1 MQGLFILHYPSYD
14 PKPWHA
20 SLITLA
26 YLAIAVLFNTFCA
39 AGLPMLEAGLVFLH
53 ILGVFIFIPVWVL
66 SPKREGGA
74 PLVDFYNP
82 GGWSSD
88 GVATLVGAA
97 PIITTLIGFDCSVH
111 MGMLSS
117 QPVAYFAYLFLLAE
131 EAKDSSRNVPYTLL
145 SGYGVNVLLGLFV
158 LISV

>member
-117 QPVAYFAYLFLLAE
+117 LNLLPILLTCFFQPRRPKTPLATYHTLYSPVMVLMFFLGCLF
-131 EAKDSSRNVPYTLL
+131 
-145 SGYGVNVLLGLFV
+145 
-158 LISV
+158 